1 MRKFS
6 YENMRIPRD
15 TTCEEGEIP
24 LVEFQ
29 SPSLE
34 TTITTEIPTVDKLTE
49 QSIALPTS
57 EGEKLI
63 SIIVCCQEMTRPH
76 FFSTIKFD
84 YKVKRDVSLA
94 PSKYFNKRLLNY
106 SHYASESDYIFFA
119 HSVM

>member
-1 MRKFS
+1 MRT
-6 YENMRIPRD
+6 PRD

-24 LVEFQ
+24 LVEFK

-49 QSIALPTS
+49 QSNALPPS

-63 SIIVCCQEMTRPH
+63 SIINVCCQEMTRPH

-84 YKVKRDVSLA
+84 YKVKRDVPLT
-94 PSKYFNKRLLNY
+94 PSKYFNKQLLNY